1 MWLTKC
7 NLKLESD
14 YKDMKRK
21 WLGQRNKRQKQS
33 VLFGEEGKEKERIWQ
48 WRSDTS
54 IRSCRSKISWKRK
67 DEKPDR
73 ISRQRKPRR
82 LGSVSSHHAR
92 KQSELS
98 WQNMPGCGRKS
109 AFNYTHD
116 WKKGKEGEREKE
128 SKRKGRKWSEAL
140 SESAS
145 VSMAFVAFS
154 RPRFREKNV
163 CPKLTSW
170 KVVERGFHI
179 GHSSSKS
186 MFVFCCHSV
195 PLGHVDIFPRG
206 LVWWGLGYNWYW

>member
-48 WRSDTS
+48 WGSDTS
-54 IRSCRSKISWKRK
+54 IRSCRTKISWKRK

-82 LGSVSSHHAR
+82 LGSVNSHHAR

-98 WQNMPGCGRKS
+98 WQNIPGCGRKS

-140 SESAS
+140 SKSAS

-154 RPRFREKNV
+154 RPRFREKCLPKVDQLESGGARVPHRSFKFKVHV
-163 CPKLTSW
+163 CFLLPLSTSGT
-170 KVVERGFHI
+170 RGHL
-179 GHSSSKS
+179 SKRTS
-186 MFVFCCHSV
+186 
-195 PLGHVDIFPRG
+195 
-206 LVWWGLGYNWYW
+206 LVRTWL